1 MEKKLQFI
9 DSARSMTS
17 SLSNPVNILSEGIHK
32 VKCTYGHND
41 KKVKIVELNISFT
54 DVFFNAHFLKII

>member
-1 MEKKLQFI
+1 
-9 DSARSMTS
+9 MTS

-32 VKCTYGHND
+32 VKCTDGHND

>member
-1 MEKKLQFI
+1 
-9 DSARSMTS
+9 MTS
-17 SLSNPVNILSEGIHK
+17 SLSNLVNNLSEGMHK

-54 DVFFNAHFLKII
+54 DVFFNEQFLNII